1 MDSPLFD
8 NSEEHNKEKECD
20 EYEVEQYHLES
31 SPLAG
36 KKKKKKKKKDNEKEE
51 VNPRGETNGETA
63 KGAMYMH
70 SPDSKEVEAAT
81 LPMSSTEK
89 EKRKKIK
96 KKAKV
101 EVKEGKED
109 KEKEEGNDEH
119 VDREGSANRST
130 NQCIVPDI
138 RKACTDKECAGG
150 SIFQKRDIQ
159 DYRNN
164 LLTESYKE
172 GEEQIEEGRIIH
184 LESEILGQYSN
195 TKKTKIS
202 RGEKGKKKK
211 RDKDCSEEIR
221 GKVILGGDNSEP
233 MPEETPEK
241 GNAEWHAKC
250 YAEAKHGRNESP
262 HQDKASTGC
271 SSHGQEEKDLEIAS
285 STEKLILMEGEQEK
299 ERFPKRE
306 EENLFFEKHPLS
318 EITQDLLTRDIKSD
332 GIKEKKKKK
341 KEKENRTKE
350 DHTKREKIKKEK
362 RKKDSSK
369 GKDEKNNEV
378 GEEHV
383 SREEIP
389 RLETNYC
396 EIEEESKER
405 SDSFAHIDRNE
416 NNDEAETSMGISALS
431 KIYDAGNMKHLE
443 THESKMCV
451 VNSIQAISSTSLES
465 VKSDEGSPA
474 YETFSYSDKIKTFD
488 LLSYV
493 RSSITNCRNILQ
505 EENLEIYERKCV
517 EEIIS
522 FHKLKLKMLKKKERE
537 FTISRNVD
545 SFVEDETKQNS
556 SNSSEESK
564 EKIIKNYEQFNSSNI
579 DESDEHGHTIS
590 RKVSCKHKVTK
601 KKETY
606 NMLGTGNICATTE
619 EDRELRHKMGE
630 KIVSNKNL
638 HANNSLD
645 VFLNSQKEDVF
656 SCIKGDP
663 GKRRNKDREY
673 HPRDYTPEDNPSSE
687 NIPNGS
693 NAEDGENKG
702 RGKRIMIEKGKKEET
717 LSENADVEKEENPSN
732 SGGSGGSG
740 KNIFETIFNFYVGD
754 LDEERNRN
762 NDEFD
767 GKMEDA
773 KKVKGMDLELFLH
786 FAKHYKIIKSLLTKN
801 ELEKIFLNE
810 SKGYTYIQHKHFK
823 KVLMVCAQIA
833 FTKPPHRVNFTDT
846 KKIYISLISWLSNNA
861 PDNQKKAILKIF
873 PLTSSTVS
881 IENSRKIDSQ
891 KNDPKKMSDTK
902 NSILK
907 SRQSSICVI
916 ENKKKF
922 KNNFSLSSS
931 QKYDLSPSNSE
942 KPKYARYNSSA
953 NLRK

>member
-1 MDSPLFD
+1 M
-8 NSEEHNKEKECD
+8 
-20 EYEVEQYHLES
+20 
-31 SPLAG
+31 
-36 KKKKKKKKKDNEKEE
+36 
-51 VNPRGETNGETA
+51 
-63 KGAMYMH
+63 
-70 SPDSKEVEAAT
+70 
-81 LPMSSTEK
+81 
-89 EKRKKIK
+89 
-96 KKAKV
+96 
-101 EVKEGKED
+101 
-109 KEKEEGNDEH
+109 
-119 VDREGSANRST
+119 
-130 NQCIVPDI
+130 
-138 RKACTDKECAGG
+138 
-150 SIFQKRDIQ
+150 
-159 DYRNN
+159 
-164 LLTESYKE
+164 
-172 GEEQIEEGRIIH
+172 
-184 LESEILGQYSN
+184 
-195 TKKTKIS
+195 
-202 RGEKGKKKK
+202 
-211 RDKDCSEEIR
+211 
-221 GKVILGGDNSEP
+221 
-233 MPEETPEK
+233 
-241 GNAEWHAKC
+241 
-250 YAEAKHGRNESP
+250 
-262 HQDKASTGC
+262 
-271 SSHGQEEKDLEIAS
+271 
-285 STEKLILMEGEQEK
+285 
-299 ERFPKRE
+299 
-306 EENLFFEKHPLS
+306 
-318 EITQDLLTRDIKSD
+318 
-332 GIKEKKKKK
+332 
-341 KEKENRTKE
+341 
-350 DHTKREKIKKEK
+350 KKEK
-362 RKKDSSK
+362 RKKDTSK
-369 GKDEKNNEV
+369 GKDEKHNEV
-378 GEEHV
+378 VAEHK
-383 SREEIP
+383 SREEMP

-396 EIEEESKER
+396 EIEEEPKER

-451 VNSIQAISSTSLES
+451 ANSLQAISSTSLES

-474 YETFSYSDKIKTFD
+474 YEKFSYSDKIKTFD

-493 RSSITNCRNILQ
+493 RSNITNYRNILQ

-545 SFVEDETKQNS
+545 SFVEDEKKQNS

-590 RKVSCKHKVTK
+590 RKDSCKHKVTK

-606 NMLGTGNICATTE
+606 NMLGIGNKCASTE
-619 EDRELRHKMGE
+619 EDRELRDKMGE
-630 KIVSNKNL
+630 KIVSNEIL
-638 HANNSLD
+638 YANRSLD
-645 VFLNSQKEDVF
+645 VFHNSQKEDVF
-656 SCIKGDP
+656 SCIKGNP
-663 GKRRNKDREY
+663 GKRRNKGREY

-687 NIPNGS
+687 NIPNGY
-693 NAEDGENKG
+693 NAETGEKRG

-717 LSENADVEKEENPSN
+717 LSENADVEKDENPSN
-732 SGGSGGSG
+732 SGGSG

-754 LDEERNRN
+754 LDEDRNRN

-767 GKMEDA
+767 GKREDA

-810 SKGYTYIQHKHFK
+810 SKGYIYIQHKHFK
-823 KVLMVCAQIA
+823 KVLMLCAQNA
-833 FTKPPHRVNFTDT
+833 FTKPPHKVNFTDT

-873 PLTSSTVS
+873 PLTNSTVS
-881 IENSRKIDSQ
+881 NENSRKMDSQ
-891 KNDPKKMSDTK
+891 KNDTKKMSDTK

-907 SRQSSICVI
+907 SRQSSICVN